1 MIIRFLIT
9 LLMPLNIFANELSKD
24 YCIGYFEEV
33 YWSLDP
39 IEEEETRMNITSF
52 FNDRFEGADQLN
64 FDLYYNPQQKQFMN
78 DLNSEDLSQ
87 YTKVNYPNFEIIILD
102 AYINLFME
110 GHNYCPAFWNNCSE
124 ESLNSFFQA
133 TIDFSNTWTGEENVI
148 DFLENN
154 FIDHKCVLYLK
165 TSIEKEKFIK
175 DLNILINQLT
185 N

>member
-1 MIIRFLIT
+1 
-9 LLMPLNIFANELSKD
+9 MPLNIFANELSKD

-39 IEEEETRMNITSF
+39 IEEEETRMNITRF
-52 FNDRFEGADQLN
+52 FNDSFEGADQLN

-78 DLNSEDLSQ
+78 DFNSEDLIQ

-110 GHNYCPAFWNNCSE
+110 GDDYCPAFWNNCSE

-154 FIDHKCVLYLK
+154 FKDHKCIAYLR
-165 TSIEKEKFIK
+165 TYIEKEKFTK
-175 DLNILINQLT
+175 DLNILIDQLT
-185 N
+185 D

>member
-1 MIIRFLIT
+1 MIVRFLIT

-110 GHNYCPAFWNNCSE
+110 GNNYCLAFWNNCSE